1 MINTPLSSAHHSFS
15 ANAQS
20 ELWLECTP
28 ATSSCCTGK
37 QALEKS
43 PGCTNMTYTL
53 FLPSSFICIAYHL
66 SVQAMEQGAGLQDCS
81 MSEIKLL
88 DLLSHCVFW
97 KLYHLKMYHSTSVCE
112 ATKAQPSHSL
122 PLLVGADWLQARVGS
137 HGRLWWG
144 VLCSHTRWP
153 KWQQYTMT
161 AWGEE
166 TTLFKR
172 LFIRN
177 PWRHYL
183 VPFLIHVAAEQ
194 QLSLIA
200 SAGVSF

>member
-53 FLPSSFICIAYHL
+53 FLPLSFICIAYHL

-81 MSEIKLL
+81 TSEIKLL
-88 DLLSHCVFW
+88 DLLSHCVCW

-112 ATKAQPSHSL
+112 ATTAQPSHSL
-122 PLLVGADWLQARVGS
+122 PLLVGAEWLRHGWAAMVGFGEVYCVPTQDDLS
-137 HGRLWWG
+137 DNNTQWLRG
-144 VLCSHTRWP
+144 V
-153 KWQQYTMT
+153 
-161 AWGEE
+161 
-166 TTLFKR
+166 KR
-172 LFIRN
+172 LLRSKGYSSETREDIT
-177 PWRHYL
+177 
-183 VPFLIHVAAEQ
+183 
-194 QLSLIA
+194 
-200 SAGVSF
+200 